1 MHSGMSV
8 LIVIP
13 ARWGSTRFPGKPLA
27 PLRGVPM
34 LQRVWAIA
42 RAAAPGARVVIATDD
57 ERIGAF
63 AAGLGAEAVMTDP
76 AIRNGTERAAAV
88 LAGLGTTETEGAAP
102 GVAARAAPGV
112 AASAAP
118 GVTASA
124 APDFIVN
131 LQGDAVLTPPWVIAA
146 LIEAARDPAVR
157 MVTPA
162 TRMLPEALAR
172 LVAAK
177 AAGEVG
183 GTTVVRNQ
191 AGDALYFSKSIIP
204 YRRSA
209 DDVPV
214 LRHIGLYGYRPE
226 VLSALVALPMGPLER
241 AESLEQLRALEH
253 GIPIRVVE
261 VDYRGRTH
269 WGVDTR
275 GDLERCEALIG
286 EEGELLPRW
295 DGTAVAA

>member
-1 MHSGMSV
+1 
-8 LIVIP
+8 
-13 ARWGSTRFPGKPLA
+13 
-27 PLRGVPM
+27 
-34 LQRVWAIA
+34 
-42 RAAAPGARVVIATDD
+42 
-57 ERIGAF
+57 
-63 AAGLGAEAVMTDP
+63 MTDP
-76 AIRNGTERAAAV
+76 GIRNGTERAAAV
-88 LAGLGTTETEGAAP
+88 LASLGASPGDVAGATP
-102 GVAARAAPGV
+102 GVV
-112 AASAAP
+112 ASAM
-118 GVTASA
+118 
-124 APDFIVN
+124 PDFVVN

-146 LIEAARDPAVR
+146 MIEAARDPAIR

-162 TRMLPEALAR
+162 TRMRPEALAR

-204 YRRSA
+204 YRRAA

-286 EEGELLPRW
+286 EEGELLSAW
-295 DGTAVAA
+295 DGTGVAA

>member
-1 MHSGMSV
+1 MSV

-63 AAGLGAEAVMTDP
+63 AAGIGAEAVMTDP

-88 LAGLGTTETEGAAP
+88 LASLPASPGGTAGATP
-102 GVAARAAPGV
+102 GVV
-112 AASAAP
+112 ASA
-118 GVTASA
+118 T
-124 APDFIVN
+124 PDFVVN

-146 LIEAARDPAVR
+146 MIEAARDPAIR

-204 YRRSA
+204 YRRAA

-214 LRHIGLYGYRPE
+214 LRHIGLYGYRPQ

-286 EEGELLPRW
+286 EEGELLSAW
-295 DGTAVAA
+295 DGTGVAA